1 MSINKDLKNFPKNL
15 KGALTDAQPV
25 IDKLGNSI
33 GNTISNLA
41 SNVKNIGSNFV
52 NIGKF
57 KRMKGEI
64 KNVINGVFNFD
75 KGNAMPIIT
84 NPDGQVAP
92 KDWRVSISVPS
103 RIQEYM
109 VGGSLLDPLQRT
121 NMRCVFPYTP
131 TVLVSHSANYN
142 AMQPLHTNYP
152 YYAYEN
158 SRVDQI
164 TITAD
169 MFVQNEAE
177 AKYWIAMVHFFKT
190 VTKMNYGGTD
200 QDRGLPPPVCR
211 LNGYGDY
218 TFNNVP
224 VIVTN
229 FQFDLKKDVAYI
241 STGLGGGAPAGV
253 PDAVGGGRQGV
264 AWAPAESLITVG
276 LMPQYSRSKQAD
288 FNLKQFVKGE
298 HTLPGKDGFI

>member
-1 MSINKDLKNFPKNL
+1 MTIDNNFKNLPENL
-15 KGALTDAQPV
+15 KGALNNAKPA
-25 IDKLGNSI
+25 IEKLGNVV
-33 GNTISNLA
+33 GNTVSNLA
-41 SNVKNIGSNFV
+41 NKFTDTATNLL
-52 NIGKF
+52 NIGKS
-57 KRMKGEI
+57 KRMKGTI
-64 KNVINGVFNFD
+64 KTVKNGVVSFE
-75 KGNAMPIIT
+75 KNAMPIVT
-84 NPDGQVAP
+84 NPDGNVGA

-109 VGGSLLDPLQRT
+109 QGGSLLDPLKRT
-121 NMRCVFPYTP
+121 NMRCIFPYTP

-169 MFVQNEAE
+169 FFVQNEAE
-177 AKYWIAMVHFFKT
+177 AQYWIAMVHFFKT

-211 LNGYGDY
+211 LNGYGNY

-224 VIVTN
+224 VVISN
-229 FQFDLKKDVAYI
+229 FQFDLKKDVDYI
-241 STGLGGGAPAGV
+241 STGLSAGGGNINDEVALTGNK
-253 PDAVGGGRQGV
+253 GT

-276 LMPQYSRSKQAD
+276 LMPQYSRTKQNE
-288 FNLKQFVKGE
+288 FNLRSFVKGE

>member
-1 MSINKDLKNFPKNL
+1 MTIDNNFKNLPENL
-15 KGALTDAQPV
+15 KGSLNNAKPA
-25 IDKLGNSI
+25 IEKLGNVV
-33 GNTISNLA
+33 GNTVSNLA
-41 SNVKNIGSNFV
+41 NKFTDTATNLL
-52 NIGKF
+52 NIGKS
-57 KRMKGEI
+57 KRMKGTI
-64 KNVINGVFNFD
+64 KTVKNGVVSFE
-75 KGNAMPIIT
+75 KNAMPIVT
-84 NPDGQVAP
+84 NPDGKVGN

-109 VGGSLLDPLQRT
+109 MGGSLLDPLKRT
-121 NMRCVFPYTP
+121 GMKCVFPYTP

-169 MFVQNEAE
+169 FFVQNELE
-177 AKYWIAMVHFFKT
+177 AQYWIAMVHFFKT
-190 VTKMNYGGTD
+190 VTKMNYGKD
-200 QDRGLPPPVCR
+200 VDRGLPPPVCR

-224 VIVTN
+224 VVISN
-229 FQFDLKKDVAYI
+229 FQFDLKKDVDYI
-241 STGLGGGAPAGV
+241 STKLSGTQVDDTDVAEGT
-253 PDAVGGGRQGV
+253 QGV
-264 AWAPAESLITVG
+264 AWAPTESLVTVG
-276 LMPQYSRSKQAD
+276 LMPQYSRTKQSE
-288 FNLKQFVKGE
+288 FNLRSFVKGE

>member
-1 MSINKDLKNFPKNL
+1 M
-15 KGALTDAQPV
+15 TDAQPV

-33 GNTISNLA
+33 GNTISNFA

-64 KNVINGVFNFD
+64 KNVINGVVNFD

-229 FQFDLKKDVAYI
+229 FQFDLKKDVDYI

-298 HTLPGKDGFI
+298 HTLAGKDGFI

>member
-1 MSINKDLKNFPKNL
+1 MAINKDLKNITNNL
-15 KGALTDAQPV
+15 KGALTDAQPA
-25 IDKLGNSI
+25 IDKI
-33 GNTISNLA
+33 GNTIGNSVSTIA
-41 SNVKNIGSNFV
+41 SNVKDLATNFLD
-52 NIGKF
+52 IGKA
-57 KRMKGEI
+57 KRAKNEI
-64 KNVINGVFNFD
+64 LKVKDGIFSYEKNSAPKFI
-75 KGNAMPIIT
+75 
-84 NPDGQVAP
+84 NPDGNVGK
-92 KDWRVSISVPS
+92 KDWRVSVSVPQ
-103 RIQEYM
+103 RIRDYM
-109 VGGSLLDPLQRT
+109 MGGSLLDPLNRT
-121 NMRCVFPYTP
+121 GKRCVFPYTP

-169 MFVQNEAE
+169 FFVQNEAE

-211 LNGYGDY
+211 LNGYGEY

-229 FQFDLKKDVAYI
+229 FQFDLKKDVDYI
-241 STGLGGGAPAGV
+241 STKLQGGTTSEL
-253 PDAVGGGRQGV
+253 DFAVGDTGV
-264 AWAPAESLITVG
+264 AWAPSESLVTVG
-276 LMPQYSRSKQAD
+276 LIPQYSRTKQGE
-288 FNLKQFVKGE
+288 FNLRSFVKGE
-298 HTLPGKDGFI
+298 TTLGGKDGFI

>member
-1 MSINKDLKNFPKNL
+1 MAIDKDFKNIKTNL
-15 KGALTDAQPV
+15 SGALTDAKPA
-25 IDKLGNSI
+25 IEKLGNTI
-33 GNTISNLA
+33 GNTV
-41 SNVKNIGSNFV
+41 SNVANKFADIGSNFLD
-52 NIGKF
+52 IGKM
-57 KRMKGEI
+57 KRI
-64 KNVINGVFNFD
+64 KSTIKTVSNGVFSFE
-75 KGNAMPIIT
+75 KNATPITT
-84 NPDGQVAP
+84 NPDGSVAP

-109 VGGSLLDPLQRT
+109 QGGSLLDPLKRT
-121 NMRCVFPYTP
+121 NMRCIFPYTP

-169 MFVQNEAE
+169 FFVQNEAE
-177 AKYWIAMVHFFKT
+177 AQYWIAMVHFFKT

-211 LNGYGDY
+211 LNGYGNY

-224 VIVTN
+224 VVISN
-229 FQFDLKKDVAYI
+229 FQFDLKKDVDYI
-241 STGLGGGAPAGV
+241 STGLSAGGGNINDEVALTGNK
-253 PDAVGGGRQGV
+253 GT

-276 LMPQYSRSKQAD
+276 LMPQYSRTKQNE
-288 FNLKQFVKGE
+288 FNLRSFVKGE

>member
-1 MSINKDLKNFPKNL
+1 MTIDKDFKNVPKDL
-15 KGALTDAQPV
+15 KGALNSAKPV
-25 IDKLGNSI
+25 LEKLGNTI
-33 GNTISNLA
+33 GNTISTVANKFTDVA
-41 SNVKNIGSNFV
+41 TNFLD
-52 NIGKF
+52 IGKS
-57 KRMKGEI
+57 KRMKGVVKTI
-64 KNVINGVFNFD
+64 ANGVVSFE
-75 KGNAMPIIT
+75 KNAMPIFT
-84 NPDGQVAP
+84 NPDGNVGA
-92 KDWRVSISVPS
+92 KDWRVSISVPP

-109 VGGSLLDPLQRT
+109 DGGSLLDPLKRT
-121 NMRCVFPYTP
+121 NMKCIFPYTP

-224 VIVTN
+224 VVISN
-229 FQFDLKKDVAYI
+229 FQFDLKKDVDYI

-276 LMPQYSRSKQAD
+276 LMPQYSRTKQNQ
-288 FNLKQFVKGE
+288 FNLRSFVKGE

>member
-1 MSINKDLKNFPKNL
+1 MTIDNNFKNLPENL
-15 KGALTDAQPV
+15 KGALNNAKPA
-25 IDKLGNSI
+25 IEKLGNVV
-33 GNTISNLA
+33 GNTVSNLA
-41 SNVKNIGSNFV
+41 NKFTDTATNLL
-52 NIGKF
+52 NIGKS
-57 KRMKGEI
+57 KRMKGTI
-64 KNVINGVFNFD
+64 KTVKNGVVSFE
-75 KGNAMPIIT
+75 KNAMPIVT
-84 NPDGQVAP
+84 NPDGNVGN

-109 VGGSLLDPLQRT
+109 MGGSLLDPLKRT
-121 NMRCVFPYTP
+121 GMKCVFPYTP

-169 MFVQNEAE
+169 FFVQNELE
-177 AKYWIAMVHFFKT
+177 AQYWIAMVHFFKT
-190 VTKMNYGGTD
+190 VTKMNYGKD
-200 QDRGLPPPVCR
+200 VDRGLPPPVCR

-224 VIVTN
+224 VVISN
-229 FQFDLKKDVAYI
+229 FQFDLKKDVDYI
-241 STGLGGGAPAGV
+241 STKLSGTQVDDTDVAEGT
-253 PDAVGGGRQGV
+253 QGV
-264 AWAPAESLITVG
+264 AWAPTESLVTVG
-276 LMPQYSRSKQAD
+276 LMPQYSRTKQSE
-288 FNLKQFVKGE
+288 FNLRSFVKGE

>member
-1 MSINKDLKNFPKNL
+1 MAIDKDFKNL
-15 KGALTDAQPV
+15 KTNLSGALTDAKPA
-25 IDKLGNSI
+25 IEKLGNTI
-33 GNTISNLA
+33 GNTV
-41 SNVKNIGSNFV
+41 SNVANKFVDIGSNFLD
-52 NIGKF
+52 IGKM
-57 KRMKGEI
+57 KRI
-64 KNVINGVFNFD
+64 KNTLKTVNNGVVSF
-75 KGNAMPIIT
+75 KKNASPITT
-84 NPDGQVAP
+84 NPDGSVAP

-109 VGGSLLDPLQRT
+109 QGGSLLDPLSRT

-169 MFVQNEAE
+169 FFVQNELE
-177 AKYWIAMVHFFKT
+177 AQYWIAMVHFFKT
-190 VTKMNYGGTD
+190 VTKMNYGAKD
-200 QDRGLPPPVCR
+200 DDRGLPPPVCR

-224 VIVTN
+224 VIITN
-229 FQFDLKKDVAYI
+229 FQFDLKKDVDYI
-241 STGLGGGAPAGV
+241 STGLSAGGSNINDEVALNGKRGT
-253 PDAVGGGRQGV
+253 
-264 AWAPAESLITVG
+264 AWAPSESLVTVG
-276 LMPQYSRSKQAD
+276 LMPQYSRTKQAD
-288 FNLKQFVKGE
+288 FNLKSFVKGE
-298 HTLPGKDGFI
+298 LTLPGKDGFI

>member
-1 MSINKDLKNFPKNL
+1 MAIDKDFKNL
-15 KGALTDAQPV
+15 KTNLSGALTDAKPA
-25 IDKLGNSI
+25 IEKLGNTI
-33 GNTISNLA
+33 GNTV
-41 SNVKNIGSNFV
+41 SNVANKFVDIGSNFLD
-52 NIGKF
+52 IGKM
-57 KRMKGEI
+57 KRI
-64 KNVINGVFNFD
+64 KSTLKTVSNGVFSFE
-75 KGNAMPIIT
+75 KNATPITT
-84 NPDGQVAP
+84 NPDGSVAP

-109 VGGSLLDPLQRT
+109 QGGSLLDPLART

-169 MFVQNEAE
+169 FFVQNEAE
-177 AKYWIAMVHFFKT
+177 AQYWIAMVHFFKT
-190 VTKMNYGGTD
+190 VTKMNYGGND
-200 QDRGLPPPVCR
+200 PDRGLPPPVCR

-224 VIVTN
+224 VVISN
-229 FQFDLKKDVAYI
+229 FQFDLKKDVDYI
-241 STGLGGGAPAGV
+241 STGLSGGGSNVNDEVALTGKR
-253 PDAVGGGRQGV
+253 GT
-264 AWAPAESLITVG
+264 AWAPAESLVTVG
-276 LMPQYSRSKQAD
+276 LMPQYSRTKQSE
-288 FNLKQFVKGE
+288 FNLKKFVKGE

>member
-1 MSINKDLKNFPKNL
+1 MAIDKDFKNIKTNL
-15 KGALTDAQPV
+15 SGALTDAKPA
-25 IDKLGNSI
+25 IEKLGNTI
-33 GNTISNLA
+33 GNTV
-41 SNVKNIGSNFV
+41 SNVANKFADIGSNFLD
-52 NIGKF
+52 IGKM
-57 KRMKGEI
+57 KRI
-64 KNVINGVFNFD
+64 KSTIKTVSNGVFSFE
-75 KGNAMPIIT
+75 KNATPITT
-84 NPDGQVAP
+84 NPDGSVAP

-109 VGGSLLDPLQRT
+109 QGGSLLDPLSRT

-169 MFVQNEAE
+169 FFVQNELE
-177 AKYWIAMVHFFKT
+177 AQYWIAMVHFFKT
-190 VTKMNYGGTD
+190 VTKMNYGKD
-200 QDRGLPPPVCR
+200 VDRGLPPPVCR

-224 VIVTN
+224 VVISN
-229 FQFDLKKDVAYI
+229 FQFDLKKDVDYI
-241 STGLGGGAPAGV
+241 STKLSGTQVDDTDVAEGT
-253 PDAVGGGRQGV
+253 QGV
-264 AWAPAESLITVG
+264 AWAPTESLVTVG
-276 LMPQYSRSKQAD
+276 LMPQYSRTKQSE
-288 FNLKQFVKGE
+288 FNLRSFVKGE